1 MHWSHPSFGPLQPGA
16 AAHER
21 VEPPA
26 NHCDMAQGE
35 PGVKLSFSCACPQS
49 MRATF
54 PPSRTKIFLS
64 VHWGPIGSQL
74 VMEFLQ
80 RTTPWMRITMNESR
94 RKNHSTFGKSMSKTK
109 HMQHIYSIIYYISTI
124 GTEWNSGFCWRNWRS
139 QETAIGC
146 GEGFKDLSA
155 QDLTSM

>member
-26 NHCDMAQGE
+26 TTVTWHRVSRGWNFHSVVPVHNQWEPLFHLQGQRCSW
-35 PGVKLSFSCACPQS
+35 VSL
-49 MRATF
+49 
-54 PPSRTKIFLS
+54 
-64 VHWGPIGSQL
+64 GPIGSIGSQL
-74 VMEFLQ
+74 VIEFLQ

-94 RKNHSTFGKSMSKTK
+94 RKNHSTLGKVNVEAQAHATNN
-109 HMQHIYSIIYYISTI
+109 YISTI

-155 QDLTSM
+155 QDLTNM

>member
-26 NHCDMAQGE
+26 TTVTSHTEWAGGE
-35 PGVKLSFSCACPQS
+35 ASFSCACPQS

-54 PPSRTKIFLS
+54 PPSRTKMFLS
-64 VHWGPIGSQL
+64 VIRSIRSHWVPAGHWVFTEDHTLDADHHEWIQKKKSFYLGESQCRSPSTCNKKL
-74 VMEFLQ
+74 DQ
-80 RTTPWMRITMNESR
+80 HHWDWM
-94 RKNHSTFGKSMSKTK
+94 KL
-109 HMQHIYSIIYYISTI
+109 
-124 GTEWNSGFCWRNWRS
+124 GFCWRNWRS